1 MKKLTLSVGLLAGI
15 MTSNA
20 QDTLQYLI
28 SKNSLTEFKVGGGKT
43 YHNIETFHLFVDSGD
58 VLNLH
63 LFDMKNRLR
72 TIAITYSN
80 GKVVYKTVDSKDNEF
95 FFKGRAKIIVS
106 RAKRFVRL

>member
-15 MTSNA
+15 LTSNA

-28 SKNSLTEFKVGGGKT
+28 SDKSITEFKVGGGKT
-43 YHNIETFHLFVDSGD
+43 YNDIETFSLFVDSGN

-72 TIAITYSN
+72 TIVITYSN
-80 GKVVYKTVDSKDNEF
+80 GEIVSNTVDSKDNEF
-95 FFKGRAKIIVS
+95 FFKGRARITVG

>member
-43 YHNIETFHLFVDSGD
+43 YQNIETFHLFVDSGD

-72 TIAITYSN
+72 TIAITSTKSSTAHYFLN
-80 GKVVYKTVDSKDNEF
+80 G
-95 FFKGRAKIIVS
+95 FKNKLIC
-106 RAKRFVRL
+106 

>member
-1 MKKLTLSVGLLAGI
+1 M
-15 MTSNA
+15 
-20 QDTLQYLI
+20 
-28 SKNSLTEFKVGGGKT
+28 
-43 YHNIETFHLFVDSGD
+43 DSGD